1 MRHCKN
7 GLNKPSLK
15 TTNQNLLH
23 HRIYLPLLLL
33 CSLFASGC
41 STLPNGDRWGQ
52 NANFPTWEKLKSSA
66 WNAARDP
73 HTWAPL
79 AGAAVMS
86 IGDLDEDLSDW
97 AARETPIF
105 GSGSSAEDASDVMA
119 EALAGTAIVSAFAT
133 PGGSRDGWFVP
144 KLKGVL
150 VQASAVVVV
159 GSVTSTLKK
168 TTNRTRPNKSDDESM
183 PSAHASS
190 AASFAALTNRNLDAI
205 HMSPGTR
212 KVLKFSATTVSGLT
226 AWARIES
233 RKHYPSDVLVGA
245 ALGHFITAVLHDS
258 MMGLDTPV
266 QVGVKLDGDNGG
278 MLTFHMP
285 F

>member
-1 MRHCKN
+1 MT
-7 GLNKPSLK
+7 P
-15 TTNQNLLH
+15 QNPLH
-23 HRIYLPLLLL
+23 HRTCLPLLLL
-33 CSLFASGC
+33 FCLFASGC

-52 NANFPTWEKLKSSA
+52 HAHFPGWEKLKSSA

-73 HTWAPL
+73 HTWVPL

-86 IGDLDEDLSDW
+86 LGDLDEDLSDW
-97 AARETPIF
+97 ALREQPIF
-105 GSGSSAEDASDVMA
+105 GSESSADDASDFMVD
-119 EALAGTAIVSAFAT
+119 ALAGTAIVSAFAT
-133 PGGSRDGWFVP
+133 PGGTREGWFVP

-150 VQASAVVVV
+150 VETSAAVVA

-168 TTNRTRPNKSDDESM
+168 TTNRTRPDKSDDESM
-183 PSAHASS
+183 PSAHASA

-205 HMSPGTR
+205 NMSPRAR
-212 KVLKFSATTVSGLT
+212 KVLKYSATTVSGLT

-233 RKHYPSDVLVGA
+233 RDHYPSDVLVGA
-245 ALGHFITAVLHDS
+245 ALGHFITTVLHDS
-258 MMGLDTPV
+258 MMGLDTPL
-266 QVGVKLDGDNGG
+266 QVGVKLDGDSGG